1 LRHRYAPSC
10 RRYGSS
16 PSRNAC
22 SALMRLTSGMCETF
36 SRPVSL
42 HLNEDVTPRKNT
54 LWCCRVPFFVNVHAP
69 LARCAT
75 ARVET
80 PLSQPVTGL
89 TGADSEFTQRA
100 RCSVPLPRMQ
110 SAYIAIAAARDE
122 KPLSRTGKSSTEA
135 DVMKPGTRLLSG
147 GPAFSFRETQLAQIA
162 LLRPGWC
169 ETSSGSANPQ
179 ETYEYTPRPNTLWC

>member
-1 LRHRYAPSC
+1 MVLQGA
-10 RRYGSS
+10 
-16 PSRNAC
+16 
-22 SALMRLTSGMCETF
+22 
-36 SRPVSL
+36 
-42 HLNEDVTPRKNT
+42 
-54 LWCCRVPFFVNVHAP
+54 FFVNVHAP

-100 RCSVPLPRMQ
+100 RCSVPLPRTQ

-147 GPAFSFRETQLAQIA
+147 GPAFSFRETQFAHFA
-162 LLRPGWC
+162 LLRPGGAKPPASRLTRIKRMNTRLDRAHSCAVGLHSTLTVHRAYWRL
-169 ETSSGSANPQ
+169 GRPQ
-179 ETYEYTPRPNTLWC
+179 GLQHP